1 MTRSAAR
8 SMLNQRLDGP
18 AQEVVPVPSTS
29 LNRLSS
35 SLAVV
40 MLGSVRVR
48 GTPTVPPSSEAS
60 RAALAASVSKS
71 TPVTEGTTSR
81 VSLSK

>member
-1 MTRSAAR
+1 MSRPAAR
-8 SMLNQRLDGP
+8 SMLYRRLAGP
-18 AQEVVPVPSTS
+18 SHQVEPVPSTS
-29 LNRLSS
+29 LNRLAS

-40 MLGSVRVR
+40 ISGSVRVR

-60 RAALAASVSKS
+60 RAALAAAGSKS
-71 TPVTEGTTSR
+71 TPVTEGTISP

>member
-1 MTRSAAR
+1 
-8 SMLNQRLDGP
+8 MLNQRLAGP

-29 LNRLSS
+29 LNRFSS

-40 MLGSVRVR
+40 MSGSVRVR
-48 GTPTVPPSSEAS
+48 GTETVTPSSASS

-71 TPVTEGTTSR
+71 TPVTEGTISL